1 MLRKEIESC
10 VIIKKRDIWGVSYL
24 AVKNIT
30 FDQLKNELCS
40 CIEWL
45 GENSKHCCFKQN
57 SFTFQ
62 KNHTI
67 FYVEILVFGTEKQ
80 IIIKCNKQISVKTL
94 YLYLGDIRRY
104 EYLFDGAF
112 YLMKKCK
119 VDENEISEIIKSVEL
134 GYFQSARSMH
144 KIQLELND
152 KEYKRYFLKWLKLQN
167 KLGIINQMVLFANGV
182 NGIPADLRI
191 SMLVEC
197 FEALGRK
204 LERLHILTV
213 IPEPNTFRNVKCRNC
228 GQTYPIKIRGK
239 KTLASYVS
247 ALINKYGKPIFSLEF
262 RRRKSLISHIIK
274 TRNKVFH
281 VNSKQKKVL
290 NGEQCGFYAVKLDW
304 MFRYIV
310 WLLMGYDQV
319 KLDAAVSIAVH
330 KFENNFQNLI
340 Y

>member
-1 MLRKEIESC
+1 MERNEILC
-10 VIIKKRDIWGVSYL
+10 YYKKQQGIWGVRCL
-24 AVKNIT
+24 VVQNIK
-30 FDQLKNELCS
+30 FDQFKNELCS

-45 GENSKHCCFKQN
+45 GENNKHCCFKQN

-67 FYVEILVFGTEKQ
+67 YCVEVLVFGTEKR

-119 VDENEISEIIKSVEL
+119 ADENEISEIIRSVEL

-144 KIQLELND
+144 KIQLELDD

-167 KLGIINQMVLFANGV
+167 KLGIINQMALFANCV
-182 NGIPADLRI
+182 NGIPADLRM

-197 FEALGRK
+197 YEALGRK
-204 LERLHILTV
+204 LERSHILSV
-213 IPEPNTFRNVKCRNC
+213 IPESNTLRNVNCTNC
-228 GQTYPIKIRGK
+228 GRTCPITIRGK
-239 KTLASYVS
+239 KTLASYVN
-247 ALINKYGKPIFSLEF
+247 ALISKYGKPIFSLEF

-290 NGEQCGFYAVKLDW
+290 NGEQCGFYVVKLDW

-319 KLDAAVSIAVH
+319 KLDAAVSNEVH